1 MSITGAK
8 TRTSVGRFA
17 VSESGMRELN
27 ADREPWDLV
36 KELIQNAWDEAP
48 FASECRVAVEP
59 QPVGNETVVTVC
71 DDGPGFSDIADAYT
85 LMGHTG
91 KRLQPT
97 KRGRF
102 NVGEKDVISV
112 AIEAEVETVKHT
124 VKFPRTG
131 SRELTSNS
139 RAKGTVV
146 RILMPWNEKQSGELV
161 KMLRHF
167 RPPINCKLFVND
179 REVPHQPAKAIST
192 PTLQTVV
199 QDAPGAP
206 MRNTQ
211 RRTEIYIA
219 EPHNAN
225 VKGWLYEMGI
235 PVQAIDCPWDVDV
248 MQKIPMAQQ
257 RNSVSEGYLNRI
269 YAETLNATH
278 GVLTPDEFGS
288 QWVKRAIEHPQ
299 IRREAVEATVSGR
312 YGSSKAV
319 FATLDSDANMRASD
333 AGYGLANPGGMS
345 AREREAFRKHADV
358 KDSDEVFPTPPP
370 PRNDYEP
377 EPGSNQS
384 HFAEWVTEM
393 ARHCNLKATVRYFD
407 EPDNARLADCS
418 ESTTT
423 PTLRFNE
430 ARLDRTFFEPPY
442 GSFEHWELL
451 LHEFGHAL
459 SNQSV
464 VGHGEAWGEGVS
476 KAGALIAINTLRD

>member
-48 FASECRVAVEP
+48 FASECRVSVVP
-59 QPVGNETVVTVC
+59 QPDGNTTMVTVC

-161 KMLRHF
+161 KMLQRF

-179 REVPHQPAKAIST
+179 REIPHRPSQSDI
-192 PTLQTVV
+192 
-199 QDAPGAP
+199 
-206 MRNTQ
+206 N
-211 RRTEIYIA
+211 
-219 EPHNAN
+219 PHTADR
-225 VKGWLYEMGI
+225 GSR
-235 PVQAIDCPWDVDV
+235 CPWRSHAEDTTPNRNIHCRAARC
-248 MQKIPMAQQ
+248 QRQRMAL
-257 RNSVSEGYLNRI
+257 RDGNTG
-269 YAETLNATH
+269 
-278 GVLTPDEFGS
+278 
-288 QWVKRAIEHPQ
+288 
-299 IRREAVEATVSGR
+299 
-312 YGSSKAV
+312 
-319 FATLDSDANMRASD
+319 
-333 AGYGLANPGGMS
+333 AGY
-345 AREREAFRKHADV
+345 
-358 KDSDEVFPTPPP
+358 
-370 PRNDYEP
+370 
-377 EPGSNQS
+377 
-384 HFAEWVTEM
+384 
-393 ARHCNLKATVRYFD
+393 
-407 EPDNARLADCS
+407 RLS
-418 ESTTT
+418 MG
-423 PTLRFNE
+423 R
-430 ARLDRTFFEPPY
+430 
-442 GSFEHWELL
+442 
-451 LHEFGHAL
+451 
-459 SNQSV
+459 
-464 VGHGEAWGEGVS
+464 
-476 KAGALIAINTLRD
+476 